1 MESDQENSKTNLV
14 TGRFVS
20 EKKKEDLTS
29 SIPILKNFVA
39 YTKTASVPKMNL
51 THGSACLTNFV
62 IFPESIKISE
72 KIEGIAKITEASSS
86 LSGDTKTFSLYPT
99 KSKSDFKA
107 LSPVK
112 RLNKTEAGS
121 SFPKSSI
128 DIGERE
134 NFQRCLQMF
143 TLQNIKKKTEI
154 NSYF

>member
-1 MESDQENSKTNLV
+1 MESDQENPKKNLV
-14 TGRFVS
+14 TRRFVS
-20 EKKKEDLTS
+20 EKKKKDLTS

-51 THGSACLTNFV
+51 THGSASLTNFV
-62 IFPESIKISE
+62 LFPESIKISE
-72 KIEGIAKITEASSS
+72 KIEELAKITEASSD
-86 LSGDTKTFSLYPT
+86 LNGDKKTFSLCPT

-112 RLNKTEAGS
+112 RLNKTEACS

-134 NFQRCLQMF
+134 NFQRYLQMF
-143 TLQNIKKKTEI
+143 TLQNIKKTD
-154 NSYF
+154 

>member
-1 MESDQENSKTNLV
+1 MESVQENSKTNLV

-29 SIPILKNFVA
+29 SIPILKNFVS
-39 YTKTASVPKMNL
+39 YTRTASVPKINL
-51 THGSACLTNFV
+51 TQGSERLTNFV
-62 IFPESIKISE
+62 IFPESIKISK
-72 KIEGIAKITEASSS
+72 KIEGLAKITEASSG
-86 LSGDTKTFSLYPT
+86 LNGDTKTFSLYPT

-112 RLNKTEAGS
+112 RLNKTEACN

-134 NFQRCLQMF
+134 NFQRYLQMF
-143 TLQNIKKKTEI
+143 TLQKIKKSKLNI
-154 NSYF
+154 YF